1 MLRPEI
7 RDGLL
12 LGLGAL
18 LLTLLLTAVGGLHA
32 LETTSERWRSAWC
45 AKGPQADEPII
56 LIALDQASLDWGQ
69 RENSFSWPWPRAAYA
84 PVVDFCRRAGAR
96 SLSFDLLLTEASVYG
111 VEDDQAFAAALVNF
125 PATVGS
131 FALGAPGGSA
141 DDIPAGEARLQK
153 FTPLRTAEQAALPVS
168 PLLEAFT
175 QLGDVSAQPDSD
187 GLFRHIT
194 LLSGLGERKMPAL
207 SLAAFLV
214 ANPQVRLKAQPHR
227 LLINNFLIPFD
238 AQGRSRLRYRGPAAS
253 FPTLSAAAVIQ
264 SELQLL
270 AGESPTLDP
279 QFLHGAHVIFGLTA
293 PGLFDLRPTPQDG
306 VFPGMEIHATAL
318 DNLLA
323 GDFLHEVAS
332 WVTGVLAL
340 LLALIAGVSVRFC
353 RSLRQTLFV
362 VVLLLPL
369 GLLAGFIAYA
379 WNWWLP
385 VAPVA
390 TATAL
395 ALIGGVAVNFAT
407 EGRKKREIRRAFNQY
422 LHPSVI
428 EQLVDHPE
436 KLRLG
441 GEKRELSIFFSD
453 LQGFSTI
460 SEQLEPEALIGLLNE
475 YLTEMTDII
484 LDSGGTIDKYEGDA
498 IIAFWNAPLE
508 QPDHACRAVDAAMA
522 CQQRLAELRPIFHQR
537 FGHDLIMRIGVNTGP
552 AVVGNMGS
560 TRRFDYTMLG
570 DAVNLAARLEGVNK
584 VFGTDILL
592 AQSTRAALDD
602 RTELREIARV
612 RVVGRREPVQIF
624 TPLTAEVSLP
634 LAAFEAARQLFVQGQ
649 FQAAE
654 QAFQPLAAAD
664 PAAAAYLCHCRQLQ
678 QQPPADWQGV
688 WDLSAK

>member
-1 MLRPEI
+1 MPRPEI

-12 LGLGAL
+12 IGIAALLPAL
-18 LLTLLLTAVGGLHA
+18 LLAWIGGLQP
-32 LETTSERWRSAWC
+32 LETTSERWRSAWF
-45 AKGPQADEPII
+45 AAGPQANEPIV

-96 SLSFDLLLTEASVYG
+96 SLSFDVLFTEPSIYG
-111 VEDDQAFAAALVNF
+111 VEDDQAFAAALLNF

-131 FALGAPGGSA
+131 FALGVSGGGDAEIPPA
-141 DDIPAGEARLQK
+141 DPRLQT
-153 FTPLRTAEQAALPVS
+153 FSTLRSAEQAALPVS
-168 PLLEAFT
+168 PLRESFG
-175 QLGDVSAQPDSD
+175 QLGDVGAQPDPD
-187 GLFRHIT
+187 GLFRHVT
-194 LLSGLGERKMPAL
+194 LASRLGNQTLPAL

-214 ANPQVRLKAQPHR
+214 ANPQARLEQTPQELHIGNSVVP
-227 LLINNFLIPFD
+227 LD
-238 AQGRSRLRYRGPAAS
+238 DQGRSRLRYRGPAAS
-253 FPTLSAAAVIQ
+253 FRTLSAAAIIQ

-293 PGLFDLRPTPQDG
+293 PGLFDLRPVPLDG

-323 GDFLHEVAS
+323 GDFLRV
-332 WVTGVLAL
+332 VTPGIVNSFAL
-340 LLALIAGVSVRFC
+340 LLAILAGLSVRFC
-353 RSLRQTLFV
+353 RNLVQTLAA

-369 GLLAGFIAYA
+369 ALLAGFVAYA

-385 VAPVA
+385 VALPV

-395 ALIGGVAVNFAT
+395 ALIGGVATNFAT

-460 SEQLEPEALIGLLNE
+460 SEQLEPEALIALLNA

-484 LDSGGTIDKYEGDA
+484 LDRGGTIDKYEGDA

-522 CQQRLAELRPIFHQR
+522 CQQRLAQLRPVFRER

-592 AQSTRAALDD
+592 AQSTRVALGQ

-624 TPLTAEVSLP
+624 TPLTADASLP
-634 LAAFEAARQLFVQGQ
+634 LAEFDAARQLFVQGR

-654 QAFQPLAAAD
+654 QAFQLLSAAD
-664 PAAAAYLCHCRQLQ
+664 PVAAAYVFQCRQLQ
-678 QQPPADWQGV
+678 QQKPADWQGI

>member
-18 LLTLLLTAVGGLHA
+18 LLTLLLTAAGGLHA
-32 LETTSERWRSAWC
+32 LETTSERWRSAWF
-45 AKGPQADEPII
+45 AAGPQAKEPIV
-56 LIALDQASLDWGQ
+56 LIALDQASLAWGQ
-69 RENSFSWPWPRAAYA
+69 NENGLSWPWPRAAYA

-96 SLSFDLLLTEASVYG
+96 SLSFDLLFTEASVYG

-125 PATVGS
+125 PAAVGS
-131 FALGAPGGSA
+131 FALGASGASA
-141 DDIPAGEARLQK
+141 GEMPAGDTRLQN
-153 FTPLRTAEQAALPVS
+153 FTPLRTAEQAALPIS

-175 QLGDVSAQPDSD
+175 QLGDVGAQPDSD

-194 LLSGLGERKMPAL
+194 LLSGFGQKKLPTL

-214 ANPQVRLKAQPHR
+214 ANPQARLEEQTHR
-227 LLINNFLIPFD
+227 LLINNVLIPFD
-238 AQGRSRLRYRGPAAS
+238 DQGRSRLRYRGSAAS

-264 SELQLL
+264 SELQLK
-270 AGESPTLDP
+270 AGASPTLDP
-279 QFLHGAHVIFGLTA
+279 EFLHGAHVIFGLTA

-323 GDFLHEVAS
+323 GDFLREFAP

-385 VAPVA
+385 VAPPA

-460 SEQLEPEALIGLLNE
+460 SEQLEPEALITLLND

-508 QPDHACRAVDAAMA
+508 QPDHAQRAVDAAMA

-537 FGHDLIMRIGVNTGP
+537 FGHDLIMRIGLNTGP

-624 TPLTAEVSLP
+624 TPLSADASLP
-634 LAAFEAARQLFVQGQ
+634 PAEFEAARQLFVQGE

-654 QAFQPLAAAD
+654 KAFQPQAEAD
-664 PAAAAYLCHCRQLQ
+664 LVAAAYARRCRQLQ
-678 QQPPADWQGV
+678 QNPPADWQGV
-688 WDLSAK
+688 WDLVAK